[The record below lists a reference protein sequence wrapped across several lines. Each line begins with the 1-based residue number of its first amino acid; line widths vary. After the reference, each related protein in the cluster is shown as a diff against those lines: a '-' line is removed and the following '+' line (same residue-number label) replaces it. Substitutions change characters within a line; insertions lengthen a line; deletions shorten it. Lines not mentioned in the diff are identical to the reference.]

1 MNERPFAICAS
12 YTDPEG
18 NHLSFRAMPS
28 PAERAV
34 FFYMNNLAESIL
46 TEDQSMQN
54 PYAPPKYPVLI
65 VISGPSG
72 VGKDTVVRNLIT
84 KREDFYFVVTATDR
98 PPREGEVEGV
108 DYFFVS
114 TEKFE
119 EMIANDEL
127 LEYAVVHQCY
137 KGVPKSQIRH
147 ALNSDMDVI
156 MRVDP
161 QGAATLKRIIPDATF
176 VFLLAESEE
185 ELTERLRG
193 RNSETDVSFSIK
205 LEIAREELTR
215 IPEFDYC
222 VVNRT
227 GKLEETVDQILAI
240 ITAERCRV
248 GRRPIQL

>member
-1 MNERPFAICAS
+1 
-12 YTDPEG
+12 
-18 NHLSFRAMPS
+18 MPN
-28 PAERAV
+28 PAERAG
-34 FFYMNNLAESIL
+34 FLYIHMNDLAESIL
-46 TEDQSMQN
+46 TKDEALQN
-54 PYAPPKYPVLI
+54 PYAPQKYPVLI

-72 VGKDTVVRNLIT
+72 VGKDTVVRNLIS
-84 KREDFYFVVTATDR
+84 KRDDFYFVVTATDR

-108 DYFFVS
+108 DYFFVT
-114 TEKFE
+114 TEQFE
-119 EMIANDEL
+119 EMIAHDEL
-127 LEYAVVHQCY
+127 LEHAVVHECY
-137 KGVPKSQIRH
+137 KGVPKSQIRD

-185 ELTERLRG
+185 ELTDRLRG
-193 RNSETDVSFSIK
+193 RNSETDSSFSIK
-205 LEIAREELTR
+205 LQIARQELTR

-222 VVNRT
+222 VVNRN
-227 GKLEETVDQILAI
+227 GKIEETVDQILAI